1 MPEFPA
7 SLAVGHHGVMS
18 EPVQDVQDR
27 SWVGVVAVWIAAVV
41 AAVVI
46 GVAAPEDARFAW
58 LGVALAGSVLL
69 TFAIQLAGGV
79 TAGYLTRV
87 AISVAGAVVVLV
99 VCSAVIGIA
108 ALFTV

>member
-1 MPEFPA
+1 
-7 SLAVGHHGVMS
+7 MS
-18 EPVQDVQDR
+18 EPVRVGQER
-27 SWVGVVAVWIAAVV
+27 SWRGVVAVWIASVV

-46 GVAAPEDARFAW
+46 GVVAPEDSQFAW

-87 AISVAGAVVVLV
+87 AISVSGAVVALVL
-99 VCSAVIGIA
+99 CSVVIGIA
-108 ALFTV
+108 ALFVV

>member
-1 MPEFPA
+1 
-7 SLAVGHHGVMS
+7 MS
-18 EPVQDVQDR
+18 ESTREPQQR
-27 SWVGVVAVWIAAVV
+27 SWTGVIAVWVGAVIAAV
-41 AAVVI
+41 AI
-46 GVAAPEDARFAW
+46 GVLADEDAQFAW

-99 VCSAVIGIA
+99 LCSIVIGIA
-108 ALFTV
+108 ALSVG